1 VSLTAARP
9 DAPPAP
15 QPAEVDAPSPAGAV
29 AAGSDLASRARADGI
44 EFIMA
49 LFVDLTGKPCAK
61 LVPIEAVEEPKDPD
75 LMALP
80 DPTSYLPVLF
90 IRPGLAIVHCD
101 PHVEG
106 HPWPYAP
113 RIILEAQ
120 LARAAELG
128 LELKVGA
135 EVEYS
140 PRCRRPGTAWA
151 GATTPGLAPLPGAGG
166 RGRCEHVR
174 RLLRRDLGLQPGH
187 LGDRRGPAVRRRR
200 VQRAR
205 LQDLAG
211 RRTAGRRPD
220 RRRQELRRRHPRV
233 GLPALP
239 VRRGRPAHEPVPLRG
254 PARCAEAQAGG
265 SGVEA

>member
-1 VSLTAARP
+1 VSLTAART

-15 QPAEVDAPSPAGAV
+15 QPAEVEAPPPAGAV

-61 LVPIEAVEEPKDPD
+61 LVPIEAVEELQTDGVGFAGYAVGAMGQEPKDPD
-75 LMALP
+75 LIALP
-80 DPTSYLPVLF
+80 DPTSYMPVLF
-90 IRPGLAIVHCD
+90 IRPGLEIVHCD

-140 PRCRRPGTAWA
+140 PRCRRP
-151 GATTPGLAPLPGAGG
+151 
-166 RGRCEHVR
+166 
-174 RLLRRDLGLQPGH
+174 
-187 LGDRRGPAVRRRR
+187 
-200 VQRAR
+200 
-205 LQDLAG
+205 
-211 RRTAGRRPD
+211 
-220 RRRQELRRRHPRV
+220 
-233 GLPALP
+233 
-239 VRRGRPAHEPVPLRG
+239 
-254 PARCAEAQAGG
+254 
-265 SGVEA
+265 